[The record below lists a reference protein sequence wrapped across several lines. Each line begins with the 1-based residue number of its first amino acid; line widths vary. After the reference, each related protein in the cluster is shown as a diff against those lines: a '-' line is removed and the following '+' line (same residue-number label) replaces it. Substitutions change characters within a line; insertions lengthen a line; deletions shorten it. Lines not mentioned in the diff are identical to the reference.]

1 MSPLWYAAGVGV
13 RRGWTE
19 LRQTLTTGQD
29 VFGYVLWTVMLL
41 VPLFLLKDDPL
52 KGAGI
57 STGAFMLPSM
67 MGMTLAFTGMMTTA
81 QLLATEREDGTLLRA
96 KAVPHGM
103 VGHLVGKII
112 MVSGT
117 ALLSMALPFAVGMFL
132 VDGVARQGGGAL
144 LTLVWVMPLGLLATL
159 PIGAVIGSLVSS
171 PRTVGLLM
179 LPVMGLIVISGIYFP
194 PVRAA
199 PVAADRRADLP
210 RVLARPRSPLG
221 AAAGRCGRRRDR
233 RVLAA
238 PGDSGRAGRLGSRRA
253 APRTIRPAQDGPPR
267 VRGRDGGTA
276 PEGDAAGRLVMC
288 RGCQPGSWSGRVG
301 QRASAPA
308 DALLAADAGAFL
320 ALGGEHVGVAGV
332 RVAPAQVAVRGPGLR
347 RVVRIVGVGQGE
359 LPQRA
364 EVRLDGLAQEA

>member
-1 MSPLWYAAGVGV
+1 MSPVWYAAGVGV

-29 VFGYVLWTVMLL
+29 VFGYVLWTVLLL

-67 MGMTLAFTGMMTTA
+67 LGMTLAFTGMMTTA

-117 ALLSMALPFAVGMFL
+117 ALVSMALPFAVGVFL

-144 LTLVWVMPLGLLATL
+144 LTLVWVIPLGLLATL

-179 LPVMGLIVISGIYFP
+179 LPVMGLVVISGIYFP
-194 PVRAA
+194 LSELPEWLQTVAQIFPVYWLGLGLRAA
-199 PVAADRRADLP
+199 LLPSEAVAAEIGASWQHLETAG
-210 RVLARPRSPLG
+210 VLG
-221 AAAGRCGRRRDR
+221 AWAVAGLLLAPSVLRRMARRESGAAMAERRQK
-233 RVLAA
+233 AM
-238 PGDSGRAGRLGSRRA
+238 
-253 APRTIRPAQDGPPR
+253 Q
-267 VRGRDGGTA
+267 
-276 PEGDAAGRLVMC
+276 
-288 RGCQPGSWSGRVG
+288 RVG
-301 QRASAPA
+301 
-308 DALLAADAGAFL
+308 
-320 ALGGEHVGVAGV
+320 
-332 RVAPAQVAVRGPGLR
+332 
-347 RVVRIVGVGQGE
+347 
-359 LPQRA
+359 
-364 EVRLDGLAQEA
+364 

>member
-1 MSPLWYAAGVGV
+1 MWYAAGVGV

-19 LRQTLTTGQD
+19 LRQTFTTGQD
-29 VFGYVLWTVMLL
+29 VFGYVLWTVLLL

-67 MGMTLAFTGMMTTA
+67 LGMTLAFTGMMTTA

-117 ALLSMALPFAVGMFL
+117 ALVSMALPFAVGVFL

-144 LTLVWVMPLGLLATL
+144 LPLVWVVPLGLLATL

-179 LPVMGLIVISGIYFP
+179 LPVMGLVAISGIYFP
-194 PVRAA
+194 LSELPDWLRTVAQIFPVYWLGLGLRAA
-199 PVAADRRADLP
+199 LLPSEAVAAEIGASWQHLETAGVLSAWAVAGLLLAPSVLRRM
-210 RVLARPRSPLG
+210 ARRESG
-221 AAAGRCGRRRDR
+221 AAMAERRQK
-233 RVLAA
+233 AM
-238 PGDSGRAGRLGSRRA
+238 
-253 APRTIRPAQDGPPR
+253 Q
-267 VRGRDGGTA
+267 
-276 PEGDAAGRLVMC
+276 
-288 RGCQPGSWSGRVG
+288 RVG
-301 QRASAPA
+301 
-308 DALLAADAGAFL
+308 
-320 ALGGEHVGVAGV
+320 
-332 RVAPAQVAVRGPGLR
+332 
-347 RVVRIVGVGQGE
+347 
-359 LPQRA
+359 
-364 EVRLDGLAQEA
+364 